1 LTETVA
7 PASFASRLTVLSLDA
22 YYNEVHPFLPVMPP
36 RSFSHEV
43 MAILP
48 LQSPFLLAAQTILVL
63 VPHPNDPNPGSA
75 KSKRLRFAASA
86 RLGQQTMDLVER
98 ILTRQSTLECVQ
110 ALAMLSM
117 WEWGNAGNLEK
128 NRARAGQ
135 AVQVAMELGL
145 HEMDQELSGIAVEGV
160 DWERDMARR
169 TWWVIYA
176 AQITAAV
183 VSGNDPVI
191 GPDDTRIQVNFPV
204 CSLEDRA
211 WPNWINTLRH
221 CCRSFAL
228 VNSVY
233 YSQQSQPASTSWGSP
248 GAGGLGLSLNEQR
261 SKIVQVDR
269 EVMEFM
275 KLAEASSVI
284 ELVPGGEEEVVRNQ
298 QLSARLGLA
307 VTHIH
312 IHRQQAFPEVSLF
325 SKKICGL
332 PQAPDRS
339 QLVMPGLDDVA
350 VPRALSEDLL
360 YAETSADQRMKCI
373 AEPNASHLGATQI
386 GLDVGFQSSASG
398 PHDLDETS
406 RQPGEYLKALP
417 PPWFEQDG
425 GAAAL
430 WRPTEVEPHHFPALT
445 AAIVPMSP
453 SDPGRRASDGQSRQ
467 DSVVSMSPGH
477 YGSAA
482 GPRSS
487 VPHKA
492 WGVDANDKA
501 LTVPDLDI
509 PRPQIFPP
517 GLSLARCATAA
528 HTIVRLEV
536 LHRSAVIALW
546 KGP

>member
-1 LTETVA
+1 MVG
-7 PASFASRLTVLSLDA
+7 PAILASRLTTFSLDA

-36 RSFSHEV
+36 RSFSNEV
-43 MAILP
+43 MASLP
-48 LQSPFLLAAQTILVL
+48 LESPFLLAAQTILVL

-145 HEMDQELSGIAVEGV
+145 HEMDQEPSGIAVEGV

-183 VSGNDPVI
+183 VSGSDPVI
-191 GPDDTRIQVNFPV
+191 GPDDARIQVNFPV

-221 CCRSFAL
+221 CCRSFAI

-233 YSQQSQPASTSWGSP
+233 YSRHSQPASTSWGSP
-248 GAGGLGLSLNEQR
+248 GAGISGLSVDEQR
-261 SKIVQVDR
+261 SRIVQVDR

-332 PQAPDRS
+332 PQALDRS
-339 QLVMPGLDDVA
+339 QFVMPGLDDVA
-350 VPRALSEDLL
+350 VPGALSEDLL
-360 YAETSADQRMKCI
+360 YAETSADQRMNWI
-373 AEPNASHLGATQI
+373 AKPSANHTGAWEIGPNA
-386 GLDVGFQSSASG
+386 GFQSNASG
-398 PHDLDETS
+398 LHDLGETFQ
-406 RQPGEYLKALP
+406 QPSEYLRAVP
-417 PPWFEQDG
+417 PPWYTQDG

-445 AAIVPMSP
+445 ATIVPISP
-453 SDPGRRASDGQSRQ
+453 SDHGRRASDGQSRQ

-482 GPRSS
+482 EPSRS
-487 VPHKA
+487 PALHKA
-492 WGVDANDKA
+492 WGVDDNDQA
-501 LTVPDLDI
+501 PIVPKSDT
-509 PRPQIFPP
+509 PQIFPP

>member
-1 LTETVA
+1 
-7 PASFASRLTVLSLDA
+7 
-22 YYNEVHPFLPVMPP
+22 MPP
-36 RSFSHEV
+36 RSFSNEV
-43 MAILP
+43 MSILP
-48 LQSPFLLAAQTILVL
+48 LESPFLLAAQTILVL

-75 KSKRLRFAASA
+75 NSKRLRFAASA

-98 ILTRQSTLECVQ
+98 ILMRQSTLECVQ

-145 HEMDQELSGIAVEGV
+145 HEMDQEVSGMAVEGV

-176 AQITAAV
+176 TQITAAV

-233 YSQQSQPASTSWGSP
+233 YSRHSQPASTSWGSP
-248 GAGGLGLSLNEQR
+248 GAGELGLSLDEQR

-275 KLAEASSVI
+275 KLAEVSSVI

-332 PQAPDRS
+332 PQALDRS

-350 VPRALSEDLL
+350 VPRALSEDFL
-360 YAETSADQRMKCI
+360 YHETSADQRMNWI
-373 AEPNASHLGATQI
+373 AEPNACHPGDPQINPNLG
-386 GLDVGFQSSASG
+386 LQSDTFG
-398 PHDLDETS
+398 PHNLDETFQ
-406 RQPGEYLKALP
+406 QPSEYLEAFP
-417 PPWFEQDG
+417 PPWFTQDG

-430 WRPTEVEPHHFPALT
+430 WRPTEVEPHHHPALT
-445 AAIVPMSP
+445 ATIVPISP
-453 SDPGRRASDGQSRQ
+453 SDAGRRASDGQSRQ
-467 DSVVSMSPGH
+467 DSVVPLSPGQ
-477 YGSAA
+477 YGSSAR
-482 GPRSS
+482 PRSS
-487 VPHKA
+487 VLHKA

-501 LTVPDLDI
+501 PTLPESDF
-509 PRPQIFPP
+509 PQIFPP